1 MQPSFGSR
9 SSLATSQAR
18 GESSDI
24 DFSWI
29 REEENKLRN
38 ERENSKRL
46 PECYFGMDP
55 PKLEDTTNARERE
68 EKENLRRGNVRSTT
82 AAFEQELAKEK
93 REQVGLEIRILHTF
107 GRPSAR
113 VFTTTRHGPDGQA
126 ATSNAGTVGLVF
138 EMEQLSHE
146 GLLETRDWS

>member
-1 MQPSFGSR
+1 MLRKQFQCVFGLYKDDLLQSECTRQSAPPPAAFAVTLINAMQPSFGSR

-29 REEENKLRN
+29 REEEKKLKN

-55 PKLEDTTNARERE
+55 PKLQETPLSTQNGGGRIERDG
-68 EKENLRRGNVRSTT
+68 KENRRAAGNVRST
-82 AAFEQELAKEK
+82 ASAFENELMKEK
-93 REQVGLEIRILHTF
+93 RDQVL
-107 GRPSAR
+107 
-113 VFTTTRHGPDGQA
+113 
-126 ATSNAGTVGLVF
+126 
-138 EMEQLSHE
+138 
-146 GLLETRDWS
+146 